1 MEGFKILFTDFD
13 HILEKSGE
21 TIQSRIQ
28 FKGGYLLGKYGMFEK
43 IHADSM
49 TIRAT
54 YVKCIFPLLALTIL
68 LIIKKKQLREQ
79 KSNR

>member
-1 MEGFKILFTDFD
+1 MDIC
-13 HILEKSGE
+13 
-21 TIQSRIQ
+21 
-28 FKGGYLLGKYGMFEK
+28 MFEK

-68 LIIKKKQLREQ
+68 LIIKKSQGSKKVIGRRPFSSDVLSHCFLNQTGFLELLALPNPSLRLV
-79 KSNR
+79 